1 MRYLLGILALFFI
14 VSCKSVPSVSDSPL
28 QKKMLKAYPERL
40 FISKVGMGESLEAA
54 RNDGAFQISAYLK
67 AEIQSDLQADTRE
80 LFIDSD
86 EGTYSSTVDYV
97 VTDITIS
104 SDIELPTLEFSEPY
118 VDGETGTWMV
128 CAYINREKALNKLKP
143 EILELESEFNT
154 SLSLAENETEPF
166 VKICSY
172 KKALATAKKLTEK
185 IVYANLFSSAET
197 DFGVSVNRNVISSVS
212 GKLVKLQQE
221 NPVLIKVEND
231 YNNMVYNALEGFF
244 KGMGFNIV
252 RAGIDASY
260 TAGVLVGIEKEKQG
274 DSFILVPG
282 AKMGISG
289 KDGEVYSFT
298 YSTGR
303 IVLYNEDLITGRCY
317 KKLSEEIGPALND
330 DFERFLNRG

>member
-28 QKKMLKAYPERL
+28 HKKMLKSYPERI
-40 FISKVGMGESLEAA
+40 FISIVGMGDSLEAA
-54 RNDGAFQISAYLK
+54 RNDGVFQISAYLK

-86 EGTYSSTVDYV
+86 EVTYSSTVDYV

-185 IVYANLFSSAET
+185 IIYANLFSSAET
-197 DFGVSVNRNVISSVS
+197 DRKTPGKPEQVPVPPRSMAAQYCLFQNMYSLYQSS
-212 GKLVKLQQE
+212 
-221 NPVLIKVEND
+221 
-231 YNNMVYNALEGFF
+231 
-244 KGMGFNIV
+244 
-252 RAGIDASY
+252 AGSQRESY
-260 TAGVLVGIEKEKQG
+260 TQAWFPIRETRKYDLFPLLLSSQQ
-274 DSFILVPG
+274 
-282 AKMGISG
+282 
-289 KDGEVYSFT
+289 
-298 YSTGR
+298 STLR
-303 IVLYNEDLITGRCY
+303 M
-317 KKLSEEIGPALND
+317 S
-330 DFERFLNRG
+330 